1 MFWNRLRDLL
11 LLLLLGLALAVPP
24 VLAGDDNDED
34 EEASEAPDEPVL
46 LWKVEGEEQ
55 NVWLYGS
62 VHLLTEDHYP
72 LPDKVNEAFEDSRH
86 LVVETDTLNIDP
98 QVQQELVVNKAML
111 PADESLED
119 ILGEKDYE
127 RAQEL
132 LEELGYDI
140 AQLEGVRP
148 WFIALTVSVGALEQL
163 GYTEEY
169 GIETH
174 FLERAEDKGKSVHEL
189 ESFRQQLEIFDGLS
203 NEMQVRFL
211 MQSLEEAAD
220 IEPHIEKLLT
230 AWEEGDLDT
239 LEEVLQESFA
249 EYPELYDRIIADRNE
264 AWIPKIEEFLA
275 REHEQ
280 DYFVVVGAL
289 HLVGEDSV
297 LRMLEERGYEPQRQ

>member
-1 MFWNRLRDLL
+1 MSWNRIRDLAL
-11 LLLLLGLALAVPP
+11 LSLLGLVLATPP
-24 VLAGDDNDED
+24 VLAGEENTE

-46 LWKVEGEEQ
+46 LWKLEGEEQ
-55 NVWLYGS
+55 DVWLYGS

-72 LPDKVNEAFEDSRH
+72 LPEKVDDAFEGSRH

-111 PADESLED
+111 PADRSLED
-119 ILGEKDYE
+119 VMGEEDYA
-127 RAQEL
+127 RAREI

-148 WFIALTVSVGALEQL
+148 WFIALTISVSELQKL

-174 FLERAEDKGKSVHEL
+174 FLERAGDRGLAIHEL
-189 ESFRQQLEIFDGLS
+189 ESFREQLEIFDGLP
-203 NEMQVRFL
+203 EEQQVRFL
-211 MQSLEEAAD
+211 MQSLEEAKD
-220 IEPHIEKLLT
+220 LEPHIETLLN
-230 AWEEGDLDT
+230 AWEEGDLAT

-249 EYPELYDRIIADRNE
+249 EYPELYDRIIVNRNQ
-264 AWIPKIEEFLA
+264 AWVPQIEEFLE

-280 DYFVVVGAL
+280 DYFVIVGAL

-297 LRMLEERGYEPQRQ
+297 LRMLEDRGWEPQRQ